1 MPTVRYI
8 EVPGTSTGHRH
19 HKHQGD
25 IEGEDLEIGTVDKLL
40 VGESGEGGVQHED
53 GHQD

>member
-25 IEGEDLEIGTVDKLL
+25 IEGEDLEIGAVDKLL
-40 VGESGEGGVQHED
+40 VGELGEDRVQHGD